1 MNEWCAFSGDQADR
15 DPVCIGAFLQLGD
28 GLSGLSFLEDRQWSW
43 GVVAAAISLYAKPG
57 SEMLNRKLM
66 FGCMLG
72 RAPTCLSAR

>member
-15 DPVCIGAFLQLGD
+15 DPVCIA
-28 GLSGLSFLEDRQWSW
+28 GLYNKEFSGGSAVLV

-57 SEMLNRKLM
+57 SEMLNRKVTLKRLM